1 MTTPNG
7 PHIVR
12 ITFASGRPLA
22 TPAVVKPRQGET
34 VEFEGTGEAAGFELD
49 FHEAPESGPR
59 ERFRAVGGK
68 VSIRIKNLDPD
79 KYPPGSP
86 ESKWKKIKYDVVVNG
101 VRLDPD
107 VIIDPN

>member
-7 PHIVR
+7 PHIVT
-12 ITFASGRPLA
+12 ITLAGGRPVA
-22 TPAVVKPRQGET
+22 TPAAVKPRQGET
-34 VEFEGTGEAAGFELD
+34 VLFEGTGEAAGFELD
-49 FHEAPESGPR
+49 FHEAPEAGPK
-59 ERFRAVGGK
+59 ERFKAVGGK
-68 VSIRIKNLDPD
+68 VPIRIKNLDPD
-79 KYPPGSP
+79 KYPKGLH